1 MLRRNQDSSKNF
13 EIYSKGSRGN
23 WVFVGFGEV
32 VGEKITKETKKFIYF
47 ENHKIRKPEDK

>member
-13 EIYSKGSRGN
+13 EIYAKGSRGN

-47 ENHKIRKPEDK
+47 ENHKIRKPEGK